1 MALSKKKV
9 KVSEEAIKIAML
21 RLQTK
26 ALDNP
31 FIESDDLTDAWKL
44 LKSQHLDALSKVK
57 SVSEGRRLKSVMRTR
72 IEGLL
77 QHCNAE
83 GASDIA
89 IEMRNMLKKTYAY

>member
-1 MALSKKKV
+1 MKY
-9 KVSEEAIKIAML
+9 SEEQLKAAMTA
-21 RLQTK
+21 LQ
-26 ALDNP
+26 AGLVQNP
-31 FIESDDLTDAWKL
+31 FIESDELTDEWTKC
-44 LKSQHLDALSKVK
+44 KKQHLAALGQ
-57 SVSEGRRLKSVMRTR
+57 VSSTAQGRRLKGVLRVR